1 MHIELALTGDTTDV
15 VQLSVLT
22 SKVLRSFPKS
32 TLISLVEV
40 GWIAFLAE
48 VLVNHTVTESP
59 VWLVVVGCCIACCIW
74 FGTIHSRSLW
84 GITSTFSILYYA

>member
-22 SKVLRSFPKS
+22 SEVLRSFPKS

-40 GWIAFLAE
+40 GWIALLAE

-59 VWLVVVGCCIACCIW
+59 VWSVVIGCCIGCCIW
-74 FGTIHSRSLW
+74 FGTIHSRSLC